1 MDPCKRGW
9 GWGGSVT
16 DLTEISKIP
25 AHSELETF
33 TELQVVCEVILK
45 MFFPLPLIFVAIS
58 YLEVLRKDPK

>member
-1 MDPCKRGW
+1 M
-9 GWGGSVT
+9 T

-45 MFFPLPLIFVAIS
+45 MFFPLPLIFVVIS
-58 YLEVLRKDPK
+58 YLVVLRKDPK